1 MLVASSS
8 NGVAMKIA
16 IENQTHT
23 DRNTNTDEVRSGSAR
38 DVTDFF
44 ELRHQLVLE
53 NREIDSI
60 REEPVGR
67 VNHNSRLAFSLI
79 SGERVETALY
89 WLISAPALFY
99 LAYLVIRSLTGV
111 MP

>member
-1 MLVASSS
+1 
-8 NGVAMKIA
+8 MKIA
-16 IENQTHT
+16 IKNQTLTHQDAT
-23 DRNTNTDEVRSGSAR
+23 TDEIRSGSGPEVR
-38 DVTDFF
+38 DFF
-44 ELRHQLVLE
+44 EVRHQLMLE